1 MREREDRKRPCRY
14 LPFFLTEAAY
24 FLSCCHRSSA
34 LVNLEEN
41 ILPAIFEVGCISL
54 CNCFAVWGRG
64 IKMHRVAHMLRRK
77 RKEGLFEEVTRPI
90 NSANLLRVWMHESA
104 SIIIF
109 ARPKTRC
116 SNLCQYS
123 LTICLWQVIN
133 HHHVYYPQF
142 SSWHRKTWKITLH

>member
-64 IKMHRVAHMLRRK
+64 IKMHRVAHMLRTE

-90 NSANLLRVWMHESA
+90 NSANLLRVLGCMNPLA
-104 SIIIF
+104 LLFF
-109 ARPKTRC
+109 ARP
-116 SNLCQYS
+116 
-123 LTICLWQVIN
+123 
-133 HHHVYYPQF
+133 P
-142 SSWHRKTWKITLH
+142 KIEVLESVSIFTYRSVCGML